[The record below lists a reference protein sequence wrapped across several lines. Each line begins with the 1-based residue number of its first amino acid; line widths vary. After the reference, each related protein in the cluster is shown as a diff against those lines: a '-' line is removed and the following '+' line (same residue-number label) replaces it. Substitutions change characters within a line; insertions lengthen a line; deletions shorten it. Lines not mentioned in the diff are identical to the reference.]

1 MYKTVIF
8 DLDGLLIDSEVI
20 SYQLYYDLLEKY
32 GYHFSIEEY
41 VQNYSGRT
49 SIVNMKQILDTYHL
63 PMTLEEGL
71 LFQDEKE
78 KVYLKNVVLKQGAKE
93 LLDYLKNNGYQL
105 ILATSSI
112 PLRAKSILRLHAID
126 DYFDN
131 YVFGNEVKNS
141 KPHPEVFIKAAMKAG
156 CDVNDC
162 LVLEDSEAGIEAA
175 YRARID
181 VICIPDMKKPSNK
194 YIKMTNAV
202 LSSLEDV
209 IEYLKE
215 KELSS

>member
-20 SYQLYYDLLEKY
+20 SYQLYSDLLEKY
-32 GYHFSIEEY
+32 GYNFSLDEY

-49 SIVNMKQILDTYHL
+49 SIINMKQILDTYHL

-78 KVYLKNVVLKQGAKE
+78 KVYLKNVALKQGAKE
-93 LLDYLKNNGYQL
+93 LLDYLKNNDYKI

-112 PLRAKSILRLHAID
+112 PSRAKSILGLHSID

-131 YVFGNEVKNS
+131 YVFGNEVENS

-175 YRARID
+175 YHAKID

-194 YIKMTNAV
+194 YIKMTTAI
-202 LSSLEDV
+202 LFSLDDV
-209 IEYLKE
+209 IDYLKE
-215 KELSS
+215 NELS